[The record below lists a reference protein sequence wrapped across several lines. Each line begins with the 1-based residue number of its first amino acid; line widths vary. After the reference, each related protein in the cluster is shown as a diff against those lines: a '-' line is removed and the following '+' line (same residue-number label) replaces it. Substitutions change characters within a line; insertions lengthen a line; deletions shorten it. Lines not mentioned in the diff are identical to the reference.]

1 MKRRNLGLL
10 LLGSLLSSSVWADM
24 SLNLTKGV
32 TEVSRDVY
40 DLHMLVLYIC
50 TAIGVVGF
58 GAMFWSM
65 VFHRKSKGAKPAT
78 FHESTKVEILWTA
91 IPVVI
96 LIAMAVPATITL
108 IDMENNDD
116 ADITVQ
122 VTGSQ
127 WKWHYKYFDQDIE
140 FYSVLSTPREQY
152 ENQDGT
158 SAEKGEH
165 YLLEVDRPLVIP
177 INKKV
182 RFVITSDDV
191 IHAWWVPAFAVKQ
204 DANPGFINE
213 AWTKVDKP
221 GTYRGQ
227 CAELCGKDHGF
238 MPIVVEVKTEADYAI
253 WLDEQKQLQ
262 ANAAAAEAA
271 SLNASVPMDELM
283 QLGETTYI
291 AYCAACHQVSG
302 QGLPPAF
309 PALKGSAIAT
319 TGPASEHINV
329 VFNGRA
335 GTGMQGYGK
344 QLSLK
349 EIAAVVTYERN
360 AWGNNTGDAVQA
372 ADVKAASGAAVAN
385 VTDTVTQVAVDA
397 KEQVVAKVAEEIPAE
412 DLSKVYSQDELMTM
426 GEKVYMTACVACHQ
440 ANGAGMAP
448 VFPALKGSA
457 IATGNIAV
465 HMDMVLNGS
474 KKNPAMAAFASQLT
488 KTQIA
493 AVITFERN
501 AWGNNTGDLV
511 QPADV
516 AASAK

>member
-1 MKRRNLGLL
+1 M
-10 LLGSLLSSSVWADM
+10 
-24 SLNLTKGV
+24 
-32 TEVSRDVY
+32 
-40 DLHMLVLYIC
+40 
-50 TAIGVVGF
+50 
-58 GAMFWSM
+58 
-65 VFHRKSKGAKPAT
+65 
-78 FHESTKVEILWTA
+78 
-91 IPVVI
+91 
-96 LIAMAVPATITL
+96 
-108 IDMENNDD
+108 
-116 ADITVQ
+116 
-122 VTGSQ
+122 
-127 WKWHYKYFDQDIE
+127 
-140 FYSVLSTPREQY
+140 
-152 ENQDGT
+152 
-158 SAEKGEH
+158 
-165 YLLEVDRPLVIP
+165 VIP
-177 INKKV
+177 TNKKV

-238 MPIVVEVKTEADYAI
+238 MPIVVEVKSEADYAI
-253 WLDEQKQLQ
+253 WLDEQKQMK

-271 SLNASVPMDELM
+271 SLNASVSMDELM
-283 QLGETTYI
+283 QLGETTYT

-309 PALKGSAIAT
+309 PALKGSAVAT
-319 TGPASEHINV
+319 TGSASEHINIV
-329 VFNGRA
+329 YNGKA

-372 ADVKAASGAAVAN
+372 ADVQAAVGGAIESM
-385 VTDTVTQVAVDA
+385 TDTVKQAVAEVKEEVNQAITQ
-397 KEQVVAKVAEEIPAE
+397 EVAKVIPEE

-426 GEKVYMTACVACHQ
+426 GEKVYMSACVACHQ
-440 ANGAGMAP
+440 ASGEGMAP
-448 VFPALKGSA
+448 VFPALKDSP
-457 IATGNIAV
+457 IAKGDIGV
-465 HMDMVLNGS
+465 HIDMVLNGS
-474 KKNPAMAAFASQLT
+474 KKNPAMAAFGGQLT

-493 AVITFERN
+493 AVVTYERN

-516 AASAK
+516 AASTK